1 MHQDPGNISDQ
12 ELIDGFLKHRSERE
26 FRLLYRKYAAG
37 LHRLALH
44 LVNYDRLAADDVAQ
58 ESWITAVKKLD
69 SFQGAS
75 SFKTWLTG
83 ILIYKVKEHQK
94 TLHRSHEDLVGI
106 DRGHAP
112 SGYPGIEVDLQRSLA
127 GLSDGY
133 HQVLVLHDA
142 EGYTH
147 REIGELL
154 GISEGTSKSQLFQA
168 RKQVQKFFNA

>member
-12 ELIDGFLKHRSERE
+12 ELIDGFLKQRSERE
-26 FRLLYRKYAAG
+26 FRLLYRKYATG

-83 ILIYKVKEHQK
+83 ILIYKVKEQQK
-94 TLHRSHEDLVGI
+94 TLRRSHEELPGVEVGQVV
-106 DRGHAP
+106 

-127 GLSDGY
+127 GLSEGY
-133 HQVLVLHDA
+133 HHVLVLHDA